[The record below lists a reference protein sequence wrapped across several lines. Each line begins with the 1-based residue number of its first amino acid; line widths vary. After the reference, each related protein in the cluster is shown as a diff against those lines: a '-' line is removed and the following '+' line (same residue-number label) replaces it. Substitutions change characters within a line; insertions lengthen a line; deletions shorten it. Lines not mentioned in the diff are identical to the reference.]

1 MATFINTNVTSLST
15 QNVLS
20 KSQNALSTS
29 IHRLATGLRV
39 NSAIDDASGYAIAN
53 RLNSQLRG
61 QTVAIRNTNEA
72 ISYSQFQEAALNQ
85 FNNNLQRMRELAVQS
100 SSGTIGENERNLLNA
115 EFLQLQQEIDRVQN
129 NSYYNG
135 TNAMGD
141 RSITVQVGA
150 YSSKY
155 DQVQVAGIKLD
166 KLSAVTNLGPNAPM
180 SASAN
185 GATATKTSTQQ
196 VVTTTTVTNPAKA
209 TIYTQAQFNEFVA
222 KQSESSRGD
231 YYFNA
236 NNGHIYK
243 FVNASKTWEAASTAA
258 AGEKLT
264 GVTGVE
270 DQQGYL
276 VTITSG
282 SENSFVQGIVAR
294 RGTAWI
300 NVSDATT
307 EGAYVINSTAPT
319 AEQGRITYANWN
331 GGEPNNL
338 GNEDYTQMYTSGT
351 WNDLPS
357 SSQLG
362 YVVEFGGKTQ
372 SVATTSQVQAVR
384 TVTVT
389 SQAAADT
396 GTQVINGDTWY
407 VYTSKSANST
417 TFTTSASNLTATDGS
432 TVYIDGTGA
441 DLGKLV
447 KAGNSVT
454 LAAGTKIYMTK
465 TASNVTNLSNTV
477 VTNMVN
483 GFNQFQVK
491 DSGLTVGSA
500 DSYLDENGNA
510 IASGTK
516 VQAGDFV
523 YLAAPLSASVLT
535 TPAANTTTDKLDAV
549 ASVASSIAQSTQSLI
564 SGNSGGIN
572 ILTQVDA
579 QDAIS
584 LIDVAMEQVQ
594 VAQIQSGA
602 TQARLGAI
610 VNSLTATYES
620 LTAARSSIM
629 DTDYAAET
637 AALARAQILGQAG
650 ISMLAQANQLGQNVL
665 KLLQ

>member
-1 MATFINTNVTSLST
+1 MATYINTNVTSLST

-20 KSQNALSTS
+20 KSQNALSSS

-166 KLSAVTNLGPNAPM
+166 KLSAVTNLGPNAPIA
-180 SASAN
+180 ASAN
-185 GATATKTSTQQ
+185 GATATQKTSQT

-209 TIYTQAQFNEFVA
+209 TIYTQAQFNAWVDSKSNKA
-222 KQSESSRGD
+222 D

-236 NNGHIYK
+236 SNGHIYQY
-243 FVNASKTWEAASTAA
+243 VNASRTWSDASTAA
-258 AGEKLT
+258 SQTKLT
-264 GVTGVE
+264 GVAGVE

-276 VTITSG
+276 VTVTSG
-282 SENSFVQGIVAR
+282 SENSFVQQIVAK

-300 NVSDATT
+300 NVSDSAT
-307 EGAYVINSTAPT
+307 EGKYVINGTAPA
-319 AEQGRITYANWN
+319 AEQGTITYSNWN

-362 YVVEFGGKTQ
+362 YIVEFGGKTQ
-372 SVATTSQVQAVR
+372 SVATTSQIQAVKVVTGTS
-384 TVTVT
+384 TVTG
-389 SQAAADT
+389 DT
-396 GTQVINGDTWY
+396 ATQVINGDTYY
-407 VYTSKSANST
+407 VYNIAADTVNTTLKTLNTST
-417 TFTTSASNLTATDGS
+417 GVLSNRS
-432 TVYIDGTGA
+432 GTGA
-441 DLGKLV
+441 GLVYSSEKLSSLPTGV
-447 KAGNSVT
+447 TVLPITNSVNG
-454 LAAGTKIYMTK
+454 LNQYQ
-465 TASNVTNLSNTV
+465 VTDNT
-477 VTNMVN
+477 N
-483 GFNQFQVK
+483 GF
-491 DSGLTVGSA
+491 TVAQA
-500 DSYLDENGNA
+500 DAGKYFDQNGNA
-510 IASGTK
+510 LDANTK

-523 YLAAPLSASVLT
+523 YTYAPLT
-535 TPAANTTTDKLDAV
+535 TIPATLSPV
-549 ASVASSIAQSTQSLI
+549 ESVASSIALGTQSLI

-594 VAQIQSGA
+594 VAQIHSCA

-610 VNSLTATYES
+610 VNSLTATNES